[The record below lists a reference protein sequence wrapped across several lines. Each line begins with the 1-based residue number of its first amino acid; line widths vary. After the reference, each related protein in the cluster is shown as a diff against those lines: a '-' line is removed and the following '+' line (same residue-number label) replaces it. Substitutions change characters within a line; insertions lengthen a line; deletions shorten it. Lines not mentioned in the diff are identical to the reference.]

1 MNLAIYRSRVAAG
14 HARAA
19 VAWRVLRCAL
29 LALLALFACVAVC
42 TPVMAG
48 TPGDTPALVGHW
60 SPASAPDGT
69 GRPFDPA
76 RLTAFG
82 RPPGGARVLL
92 APRSGEWP
100 AGPWVLSVE
109 SAGFQRV
116 TLHLDGQPPQSARLL
131 EPGDG
136 ARAAFGRLAFD
147 VPVPPAGG
155 APLQLHVDA
164 RDAVPSPMNFVM
176 RRPSAQVEAEARWLA
191 FATACLATMA
201 VTALIAGFFGLRLR
215 DAAFGYYAA
224 YVLAYVLIQSA
235 QTGYLLRPLGWDA
248 VAATLPAWGRAA
260 TTLSVVAAV
269 LFLDRF
275 VDLQARLPR
284 LRRVLQAYCGL
295 MLLLVVAGYV
305 PGLQAAVRALINPML
320 ILGGPLVLGAAVAAA
335 WHGSRYAMLF
345 LLGWVPLLAATV
357 IGSLQLYGALPAWTW
372 VDDAALAAGAFEA
385 LVLSIGLAERSASV
399 RRQRDQARLLAQ
411 TDPLTGVLNRRA
423 WREAVQS
430 RLQARDVVS
439 ILFIDLDHFKHVNDA
454 LGHDAGDRV
463 LRAFADVVREAVRER
478 DMVGRY
484 GGEEF
489 VVALASATPA
499 EALAIATRIRDGLR
513 ARGVGIPDRPLTVS
527 IGIATRAGDEPL
539 DALVQR
545 ADAALYAAKDAG
557 RDRIEA
563 G

>member
-1 MNLAIYRSRVAAG
+1 MNLAPSRSPVVAG
-14 HARAA
+14 HARAGA
-19 VAWRVLRCAL
+19 AWRGLCCVL
-29 LALLALFACVAVC
+29 LALTLCLAASTRLLAA
-42 TPVMAG
+42 A
-48 TPGDTPALVGHW
+48 PGDAPALVGHW
-60 SPASAPDGT
+60 SPATAPEGT

-76 RLTAFG
+76 RLASFG

-92 APRSGEWP
+92 TPRSGEWP

-116 TLHLDGQPPQSARLL
+116 TLHLDGQPPRSARLL

-155 APLQLHVDA
+155 APLRLHVDA
-164 RDAVPSPMNFVM
+164 RNAVASPMNFVV
-176 RRPSAQVEAEARWLA
+176 RSPPAQVEAEARWLA

-201 VTALIAGFFGLRLR
+201 VTALIAAFFGLRLR

-224 YVLAYVLIQSA
+224 YVLAYVLIQAA

-275 VDLQARLPR
+275 VDLQSRLPR
-284 LRRVLQAYCGL
+284 LRRVLQVYCGL

-305 PGLQAAVRALINPML
+305 PGWQAAARAMINPMP
-320 ILGGPLVLGAAVAAA
+320 ILGGPLVLGAASAAA

-357 IGSLQLYGALPAWTW
+357 VGSVQLYGALPGWTW
-372 VDDAALAAGAFEA
+372 TDDAALATGAFEA

-430 RLQARDVVS
+430 RLQGRDAVS
-439 ILFIDLDHFKHVNDA
+439 VLFLDLDHFKHVNDA

-478 DMVGRY
+478 DLVGRY

-489 VVALASATPA
+489 VVALASATTE
-499 EALAIATRIRDGLR
+499 EAAAIATRIREGLR
-513 ARGVGIPDRPLTVS
+513 ARGVGIPGRPLTVS
-527 IGIATRAGDEPL
+527 IGIATRVAEESL
-539 DALVQR
+539 DLLVQR
-545 ADAALYAAKDAG
+545 ADSALYAAKDAG
-557 RDRIEA
+557 RDRVEA